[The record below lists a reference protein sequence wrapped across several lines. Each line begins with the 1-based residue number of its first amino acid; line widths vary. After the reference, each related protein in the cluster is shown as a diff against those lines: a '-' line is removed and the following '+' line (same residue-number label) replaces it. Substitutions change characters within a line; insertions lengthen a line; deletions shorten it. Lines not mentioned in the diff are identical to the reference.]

1 MSAYCHS
8 DILGACIVTEASG
21 RTRERASDNSID
33 EHGRTILQV
42 PGWLTG
48 HTDIT
53 QFVTMM
59 ERAKGLEP
67 LPETWRATILPLN
80 YTRTLFLPPLEAFTN
95 APFGPLQIEGTTSFI
110 GKL

>member
-1 MSAYCHS
+1 
-8 DILGACIVTEASG
+8 VTA
-21 RTRERASDNSID
+21 
-33 EHGRTILQV
+33 
-42 PGWLTG
+42 

-67 LPETWRATILPLN
+67 LPETWWATILPLN
-80 YTRTLFLPPLEAFTN
+80 YTRTLFLPLFEGFNN

>member
-1 MSAYCHS
+1 MGDC
-8 DILGACIVTEASG
+8 LRPPSG
-21 RTRERASDNSID
+21 RSVMS
-33 EHGRTILQV
+33 V
-42 PGWLTG
+42 PTG
-48 HTDIT
+48 SIT

-110 GKL
+110 GKI

>member
-1 MSAYCHS
+1 MIFGRDGSIRVLAGGSRKHHFGS
-8 DILGACIVTEASG
+8 VTG
-21 RTRERASDNSID
+21 D
-33 EHGRTILQV
+33 
-42 PGWLTG
+42 
-48 HTDIT
+48 TDIT

-80 YTRTLFLPPLEAFTN
+80 YTRTLFLPPREAFTN
-95 APFGPLQIEGTTSFI
+95 ALFGPLQIEGTTSFI